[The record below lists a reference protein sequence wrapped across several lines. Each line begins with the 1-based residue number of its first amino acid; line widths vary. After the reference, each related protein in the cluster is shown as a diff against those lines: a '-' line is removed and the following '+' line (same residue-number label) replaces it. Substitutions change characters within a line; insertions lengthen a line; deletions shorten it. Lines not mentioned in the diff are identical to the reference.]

1 MMTMPSQVPAG
12 RSQDESDVRGIV
24 QKYVAARESMDA
36 SAIEA
41 LFAPEADQLVSSGE
55 WRKGRA
61 AVVKGT
67 LASSQSTGGKRSIS
81 VESIRFV
88 ARDVAIVDG
97 RYELTGLAGGKTRQM
112 WTTLLM
118 IREGQNWKITAIRN
132 MLPAPPAPSK

>member
-1 MMTMPSQVPAG
+1 MNVSSRSARGPILKSVLCCSILMTMPAQVPAG

-67 LASSQSTGGKRSIS
+67 QASSKSTGGKRSIS
-81 VESIRFV
+81 VESVRFV
-88 ARDVAIVDG
+88 AR
-97 RYELTGLAGGKTRQM
+97 
-112 WTTLLM
+112 
-118 IREGQNWKITAIRN
+118 
-132 MLPAPPAPSK
+132 